1 MTFKSLR
8 SIDSHGQK
16 SRTDWLSELEQNI
29 FKWPLEKVRSSTTNW
44 LIFQWKNIRGLDTH
58 SWSYTQIGRSIPRG
72 KKQREGEI
80 LDPVKLLWDGLLFLC
95 LDMCTHGEKKLSAA
109 DAGISRI
116 ESPHHWISC
125 FPIKANVISYQAGQ
139 RIDPNRGQM
148 LKKKMGLLDFIFFE
162 RIIKLTRDKWWSI
175 NCRKCG
181 RMAFIVGVF

>member
-72 KKQREGEI
+72 KKQRERERPRKIALGWI
-80 LDPVKLLWDGLLFLC
+80 TFSLSGYVHTW
-95 LDMCTHGEKKLSAA
+95 KKKTLML